1 MMAWSARNL
10 ISTQATWACVDGLMF
25 RTAKFGSEALRRGAC
40 AALRGDAAA
49 LCRDV
54 AAAGMYSLRKGALV
68 GSYAEV

>member
-1 MMAWSARNL
+1 MICGEPRAGGAASSSLDPRR
-10 ISTQATWACVDGLMF
+10 STT
-25 RTAKFGSEALRRGAC
+25 TGS
-40 AALRGDAAA
+40 LRGDAAA

>member
-1 MMAWSARNL
+1 MLVAGETPFEGMR
-10 ISTQATWACVDGLMF
+10 Q
-25 RTAKFGSEALRRGAC
+25 
-40 AALRGDAAA
+40 RGDAAA